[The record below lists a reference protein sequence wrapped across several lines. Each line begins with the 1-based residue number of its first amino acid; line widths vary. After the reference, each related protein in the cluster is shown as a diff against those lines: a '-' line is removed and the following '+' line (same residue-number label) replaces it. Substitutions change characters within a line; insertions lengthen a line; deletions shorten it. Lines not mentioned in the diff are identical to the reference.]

1 MRYNDKS
8 AKASQMEDREN
19 KDQDTSEE
27 TINNYVKTPTRT
39 IPKIYKHPLLLF
51 SLTVFLIFISETIVM
66 VTLSK
71 MTDCHIY
78 QEALL
83 DSLLLTFILFP
94 LLFFLVLKPF
104 RAYIAELEAMEVK
117 LNEDVITDDLTG
129 LLNRRGLFTIG
140 EKQCELANRNDFD
153 LNFVF
158 MDLDGMKAINDKYGH
173 VEGDKALVDIA
184 DILKDS
190 FRSSDIIGRIGG
202 DEFTVIVAV
211 VSEFNYSLVTKRL
224 YDNLNI
230 HNAQTDKP
238 YKLSVSLGVT
248 QYSHKKP
255 CSIDELYSI
264 ADRLMYEQ
272 KRKKNV

>member
-1 MRYNDKS
+1 
-8 AKASQMEDREN
+8 MEDREYI
-19 KDQDTSEE
+19 DQDTSEDISHCHIE
-27 TINNYVKTPTRT
+27 VPART
-39 IPKIYKHPLLLF
+39 IPKIYKHPALLF

-66 VTLSK
+66 FILSK
-71 MTDCHIY
+71 MTHFHMF

-83 DSLLLTFILFP
+83 NSLLLTMVLFP
-94 LLFFLVLKPF
+94 LLFFLVMKPF

-117 LNEDVITDDLTG
+117 LNEDVITDGLTG

-158 MDLDGMKAINDKYGH
+158 LDLDGMKTINDKYGH
-173 VEGDKALVDIA
+173 LEGDEALVDIA
-184 DILKDS
+184 CILKNS

-202 DEFTVIVAV
+202 DEFTVIVAG
-211 VSEFNYSLVTKRL
+211 VSEINYSLVTKRL
-224 YDNLNI
+224 YENLNA
-230 HNAQTDKP
+230 HNAKTDKP

-248 QYSHKKP
+248 RYSHKKP

-272 KRKKNV
+272 KRKKNL